1 MKELNLQCLAPGVV
15 QYFGFSFWPPGAVL
29 ALLPKVGV
37 SCQSRV
43 GCLLSPLPPSPQ
55 LGGVPGLG

>member
-1 MKELNLQCLAPGVV
+1 MKELQRLAPRAV
-15 QYFGFSFWPPGAVL
+15 QYFGFSFWPSGAAL

-37 SCQSRV
+37 SCQLRV
-43 GCLLSPLPPSPQ
+43 GCLLSPLPTSPQ